1 MSLNILL
8 KGILKPG
15 DHVLV
20 TSMEHNAVMRP
31 LVQLQRQ
38 GVTFDRIPC
47 DHEGNLIL
55 SEADA
60 LVKPNT
66 RLLVC
71 LHASNVCGTIMPLKE
86 SAPSARNMGCF
97 LSWTVRRL
105 PVHFRSIWKN

>member
-1 MSLNILL
+1 M
-8 KGILKPG
+8 
-15 DHVLV
+15 
-20 TSMEHNAVMRP
+20 
-31 LVQLQRQ
+31 QLQRQ

-86 SAPSARNMGCF
+86 ISTFCQKHGLLFVLDSAQTA
-97 LSWTVRRL
+97 
-105 PVHFRSIWKN
+105 VHFRSIWKN